1 MQLQKVD
8 DLMLVE
14 LGFKGGAFNVEFDWV
29 YLWFLEFIE
38 VVEESGQSRVG
49 VGFDFLLFGE
59 VFADEDDPDH
69 EIIAFWFG
77 FYGVGWF
84 FL

>member
-1 MQLQKVD
+1 M
-8 DLMLVE
+8 
-14 LGFKGGAFNVEFDWV
+14 
-29 YLWFLEFIE
+29 EFIE
-38 VVEESGQSRVG
+38 VVEEGGQSRVG

-77 FYGVGWF
+77 FWGVGWF